1 MLVII
6 GNIVGLLASIVMA
19 YSGIFKNKKTMLF
32 IQCIEKVLLVIS
44 NILLNGISGAIVNTI
59 SFVRNLLCYKD
70 KLNLVLK
77 IILTLISIP
86 VTIYFNNRGLI
97 GLLPLIAGISFI
109 WFMTVKDVKKFKL
122 LIIVT
127 TVLWSIYNFYI
138 QSYVTFVFEVL
149 TIITNIISIIMLGKK
164 KVKK

>member
-1 MLVII
+1 MLVIV

-19 YSGIFKNKKTMLF
+19 YSGILKKKKKMLF
-32 IQCIEKVLLVIS
+32 FQCLEKVLLVIS

-59 SFVRNLLCYKD
+59 SFARNLLCYKD
-70 KLNLVLK
+70 KLNVVSK
-77 IILTLISIP
+77 IILTVILIP

-97 GLLPLIAGISFI
+97 GLLPLIAAVSFI
-109 WFMTVKDVKKFKL
+109 WLMTVKDVKKFKL

-127 TVLWSIYNFYI
+127 TVMWSIYNFYI
-138 QSYVTFVFEVL
+138 QSYVTFAFEIL
-149 TIITNIISIIMLGKK
+149 TIITNIISIIILNQK

>member
-19 YSGIFKNKKTMLF
+19 YSGILKKKKKMLF
-32 IQCIEKVLLVIS
+32 FQCIEKVLLVIS
-44 NILLNGISGAIVNTI
+44 NLLKPEKKIYARNIV
-59 SFVRNLLCYKD
+59 S
-70 KLNLVLK
+70 K
-77 IILTLISIP
+77 IILTVISIP

-97 GLLPLIAGISFI
+97 GLLPLIAAISFI
-109 WFMTVKDVKKFKL
+109 WLMTVKDVKKFKL

-127 TVLWSIYNFYI
+127 TAMWSIYNFYI
-138 QSYVTFVFEVL
+138 QSYVTFAFETL
-149 TIITNIISIIMLGKK
+149 TIITNIISIIMLNKK